1 MTRVIGLMSGT
12 SVDGI
17 DAALVEISGSDLDLK
32 IELLAG
38 ATYGYPTELREKIL
52 AVCTGTPL
60 SMAELAA
67 LDDAIAFQFAQ
78 AALAIGSG
86 HPPAELIG
94 SHGQTVYHRPLGVKG
109 VRVAW
114 PFGQGFSELKVDRLN
129 VESSSELKVGRL
141 NVVRVRAAEAEGH
154 ATRTALPKA
163 WPFGQGFPDNLQ
175 PDNLQAGNLP
185 FSNAKGEQ
193 PATETNLGQKAT
205 LREQPD
211 NLQPDNLQP
220 TNLGQK
226 ATLREQPDNLQPT
239 NLGQK
244 ATLREQPTNL
254 GQKAT
259 LREQPA
265 NLGQKATLREQ
276 PANLGQKAT
285 LREQPA
291 NLGQKATLREQPD
304 NLQPAN
310 LGQKATLREQPANL
324 GQKATLREQPTNLQ
338 PANLQPV
345 TTLGYSLQLG
355 RGEVIAEIT
364 GIKTISNFRVADIAA
379 GGEGAPL
386 VPKIDACLL
395 RSSTHNRCIQNI
407 GGISNVTYLPVSQGN
422 WLEQVYGWDTG
433 PGNALLDL
441 AVEYFTNGR
450 KTYDYNGEWAASG
463 TPCEAL
469 VEQWLAQE
477 FFKIPPPKST
487 GRELFSLDYLKQ
499 CLGESEAYNLAPA
512 DFLATLTELT
522 VASIVESYR
531 NFLPQMPDEVL
542 LCGGGASNLYLKQR
556 LQIRLDSVP
565 VLTTD
570 QVGLS
575 RDFKEA
581 IAFAVLAHWRNLGIP
596 GNLPQVTGASEAV
609 CLGNLYSPRSQ
620 HQSS

>member
-1 MTRVIGLMSGT
+1 MTRVIGLISGT

-52 AVCTGTPL
+52 AVCAGSAL

-78 AALAIGSG
+78 AALGIGSG

-109 VRVAW
+109 
-114 PFGQGFSELKVDRLN
+114 E
-129 VESSSELKVGRL
+129 
-141 NVVRVRAAEAEGH
+141 
-154 ATRTALPKA
+154 
-163 WPFGQGFPDNLQ
+163 
-175 PDNLQAGNLP
+175 
-185 FSNAKGEQ
+185 
-193 PATETNLGQKAT
+193 
-205 LREQPD
+205 
-211 NLQPDNLQP
+211 
-220 TNLGQK
+220 
-226 ATLREQPDNLQPT
+226 
-239 NLGQK
+239 
-244 ATLREQPTNL
+244 
-254 GQKAT
+254 
-259 LREQPA
+259 
-265 NLGQKATLREQ
+265 
-276 PANLGQKAT
+276 
-285 LREQPA
+285 
-291 NLGQKATLREQPD
+291 
-304 NLQPAN
+304 
-310 LGQKATLREQPANL
+310 
-324 GQKATLREQPTNLQ
+324 
-338 PANLQPV
+338 QPV
-345 TTLGYSLQLG
+345 TTLGYSVQLG

-441 AVEYFTNGR
+441 AVEYFTNGS

-487 GRELFSLDYLKQ
+487 GRELFSRDYLKQ
-499 CLGESEAYNLAPA
+499 CLVESEAYNLAPA

-531 NFLPQMPDEVL
+531 NFLPHMPDEVL

-581 IAFAVLAHWRNLGIP
+581 IAFAVLAYWRNLGIP

>member
-52 AVCTGTPL
+52 AVCAGTPL
-60 SMAELAA
+60 SMAALAA

-94 SHGQTVYHRPLGVKG
+94 SHGQTVYHRPLGVNV

-114 PFGQGFSELKVDRLN
+114 PIGQGSSELKVDRLK
-129 VESSSELKVGRL
+129 VES
-141 NVVRVRAAEAEGH
+141 
-154 ATRTALPKA
+154 
-163 WPFGQGFPDNLQ
+163 FPDNLQ
-175 PDNLQAGNLP
+175 PANLP
-185 FSNAKGEQ
+185 YSNAKGEQ
-193 PATETNLGQKAT
+193 P
-205 LREQPD
+205 D
-211 NLQPDNLQP
+211 NLQPANLQPANLQPANLQP
-220 TNLGQK
+220 TNL
-226 ATLREQPDNLQPT
+226 QPANLQPANLQPT
-239 NLGQK
+239 NL
-244 ATLREQPTNL
+244 
-254 GQKAT
+254 
-259 LREQPA
+259 QPA
-265 NLGQKATLREQ
+265 NLQ
-276 PANLGQKAT
+276 PA
-285 LREQPA
+285 
-291 NLGQKATLREQPD
+291 

-310 LGQKATLREQPANL
+310 LGQKATLPE
-324 GQKATLREQPTNLQ
+324 
-338 PANLQPV
+338 QPV

-407 GGISNVTYLPVSQGN
+407 GGISNVTYLPVSEGN

-487 GRELFSLDYLKQ
+487 GRELFSRDYLKQ
-499 CLGESEAYNLAPA
+499 CLVESEAYNLAPA

-531 NFLPQMPDEVL
+531 NFLPQMPDQVL

>member
-78 AALAIGSG
+78 AALAIGTG
-86 HPPAELIG
+86 LPPAELIG

-220 TNLGQK
+220 ANLGQK
-226 ATLREQPDNLQPT
+226 ATLREQPANLQPDNLQPT

-244 ATLREQPTNL
+244 ATLREQPANL
-254 GQKAT
+254 
-259 LREQPA
+259 QPA
-265 NLGQKATLREQ
+265 NL
-276 PANLGQKAT
+276 
-285 LREQPA
+285 QPA

-310 LGQKATLREQPANL
+310 LQPA
-324 GQKATLREQPTNLQ
+324 NLQ
-338 PANLQPV
+338 PANLQPL

-407 GGISNVTYLPVSQGN
+407 GGIGNVTYLPVSEGN

-477 FFKIPPPKST
+477 FFNIPPPKST
-487 GRELFSLDYLKQ
+487 GRELFSRDYLKQ
-499 CLGESEAYNLAPA
+499 CLVESEAYNLAPA

-531 NFLPQMPDEVL
+531 NFLPQMPDQVL

-620 HQSS
+620 HHSS

>member
-1 MTRVIGLMSGT
+1 M
-12 SVDGI
+12 
-17 DAALVEISGSDLDLK
+17 
-32 IELLAG
+32 
-38 ATYGYPTELREKIL
+38 
-52 AVCTGTPL
+52 
-60 SMAELAA
+60 
-67 LDDAIAFQFAQ
+67 
-78 AALAIGSG
+78 
-86 HPPAELIG
+86 
-94 SHGQTVYHRPLGVKG
+94 
-109 VRVAW
+109 
-114 PFGQGFSELKVDRLN
+114 KVDRLN

-205 LREQPD
+205 LREQP
-211 NLQPDNLQP
+211 
-220 TNLGQK
+220 
-226 ATLREQPDNLQPT
+226 
-239 NLGQK
+239 
-244 ATLREQPTNL
+244 
-254 GQKAT
+254 
-259 LREQPA
+259 A
-265 NLGQKATLREQ
+265 NL
-276 PANLGQKAT
+276 
-285 LREQPA
+285 
-291 NLGQKATLREQPD
+291 QPD

-310 LGQKATLREQPANL
+310 LQPA
-324 GQKATLREQPTNLQ
+324 NLQ
-338 PANLQPV
+338 PANLQPDNLQPANLQPANLQPANLQPDNLQPANLQPANLQPANLQPL

-407 GGISNVTYLPVSQGN
+407 GGIGNVTYLPVSEGN

-469 VEQWLAQE
+469 VEQWLSQE

-487 GRELFSLDYLKQ
+487 GRELFSRDYLKQ
-499 CLGESEAYNLAPA
+499 CLVESEAYNLAPA

-531 NFLPQMPDEVL
+531 NFLPQMPDQVL

>member
-78 AALAIGSG
+78 AALAIGTG
-86 HPPAELIG
+86 LPPAELIG

-211 NLQPDNLQP
+211 NLQPANLQPANLQPANLPYGNAKGEQPANLQP
-220 TNLGQK
+220 TNLPYGNAK
-226 ATLREQPDNLQPT
+226 GE
-239 NLGQK
+239 
-244 ATLREQPTNL
+244 
-254 GQKAT
+254 
-259 LREQPA
+259 
-265 NLGQKATLREQ
+265 
-276 PANLGQKAT
+276 
-285 LREQPA
+285 
-291 NLGQKATLREQPD
+291 
-304 NLQPAN
+304 
-310 LGQKATLREQPANL
+310 
-324 GQKATLREQPTNLQ
+324 Q

-407 GGISNVTYLPVSQGN
+407 GGIGNVTYLPVSEGN

-477 FFKIPPPKST
+477 FFNIPPPKST
-487 GRELFSLDYLKQ
+487 GRELYGIDYLKQ
-499 CLGESEAYNLAPA
+499 CLVESEAYNLAPA

-531 NFLPQMPDEVL
+531 NFLPQMPDQVL

-620 HQSS
+620 HHSS

>member
-1 MTRVIGLMSGT
+1 M
-12 SVDGI
+12 
-17 DAALVEISGSDLDLK
+17 
-32 IELLAG
+32 
-38 ATYGYPTELREKIL
+38 
-52 AVCTGTPL
+52 
-60 SMAELAA
+60 
-67 LDDAIAFQFAQ
+67 
-78 AALAIGSG
+78 
-86 HPPAELIG
+86 
-94 SHGQTVYHRPLGVKG
+94 
-109 VRVAW
+109 
-114 PFGQGFSELKVDRLN
+114 KVDRLN

-211 NLQPDNLQP
+211 NLQPANLQPANLQPANLPYGNAKGEQPANLQP
-220 TNLGQK
+220 TNLPYGNAK
-226 ATLREQPDNLQPT
+226 GE
-239 NLGQK
+239 
-244 ATLREQPTNL
+244 
-254 GQKAT
+254 
-259 LREQPA
+259 
-265 NLGQKATLREQ
+265 
-276 PANLGQKAT
+276 
-285 LREQPA
+285 
-291 NLGQKATLREQPD
+291 
-304 NLQPAN
+304 
-310 LGQKATLREQPANL
+310 
-324 GQKATLREQPTNLQ
+324 Q

-407 GGISNVTYLPVSQGN
+407 GGIGNVTYLPVSEGN

-477 FFKIPPPKST
+477 FFNIPPPKST
-487 GRELFSLDYLKQ
+487 GRELYGIDYLKQ
-499 CLGESEAYNLAPA
+499 CLVESEAYNLAPA

-531 NFLPQMPDEVL
+531 NFLPQMPDQVL

-620 HQSS
+620 HHSS